1 MTSQFVENTA
11 ITVWVKCRLVVVM
24 MTDPAFGI
32 KHQVEHLVAIQ
43 IDTLR
48 KQSSLTS
55 EDLDEYHSRSE
66 TITALYRQLD
76 EISRERFHYVHQK
89 AS

>member
-1 MTSQFVENTA
+1 
-11 ITVWVKCRLVVVM
+11 
-24 MTDPAFGI
+24 
-32 KHQVEHLVAIQ
+32 
-43 IDTLR
+43 LR

-66 TITALYRQLD
+66 KITALYRQLD
-76 EISRERFHYVHQK
+76 EISRERFHYVHLK